1 MLGRNVV
8 LVLKLARATVTENV
22 GRQVIPSF
30 LFCMYVGFDI
40 VVFLEHYSIPE
51 TQWDIVKRGQFCAI
65 YLDEREFC
73 L

>member
-40 VVFLEHYSIPE
+40 GVFLEHYSIPE
-51 TQWDIVKRGQFCAI
+51 TQ
-65 YLDEREFC
+65 
-73 L
+73 